1 MSSIR
6 RELRPPALLFGGSDS
21 KSGHHS
27 GIQSRFSLLLH
38 AAACY
43 KIFMATPLT
52 IGFLGAGK
60 MATALARGFV
70 RAEIATPKHIIAG
83 DVSPAARTTFTRET
97 GAKTTAAN
105 ADVLKFAS
113 VLILAVKPDQVA
125 GVLTDLR
132 GGFARDH
139 LLISIAAGVMLAKME
154 AALPAGARV
163 IRVMP
168 NTPAL
173 VGEAAAA
180 FALGKSA
187 TVADGELA
195 KKLLS
200 AVGVAFQVKEP
211 LLDAVTGL
219 SGSGPAYVYQFIEA
233 LSDGGVAAGLPRDVA
248 TRLAAQTVLG
258 AAKMVLET
266 GQHPG
271 ALKDQV
277 TSPGGTT
284 IEGLHE
290 LEKGQ
295 LRATVMSAVRVAT
308 EKSKKLGQG

>member
-1 MSSIR
+1 MPTR
-6 RELRPPALLFGGSDS
+6 LN
-21 KSGHHS
+21 
-27 GIQSRFSLLLH
+27 
-38 AAACY
+38 
-43 KIFMATPLT
+43 

-70 RAEIATPKHIIAG
+70 NAEIVFPREIIAS
-83 DVSPAARTTFTRET
+83 DPFDAARKTFAREI
-97 GAKTTAAN
+97 GAKASAAN
-105 ADVLKFAS
+105 ADIVKFAN
-113 VLILAVKPDQVA
+113 VLILATKPDQVPA
-125 GVLTDLR
+125 ALVEISGAFTKN
-132 GGFARDH
+132 H
-139 LLISIAAGVMLAKME
+139 LLISIAAGVTLAKLE
-154 AALPAGARV
+154 NALPAGARV

-173 VGEAAAA
+173 VGEGASA

-187 TVADGELA
+187 TAADGELA

-200 AVGVAFQVKEP
+200 AVGVAFQVKES

-233 LSDGGVAAGLPRDVA
+233 LSDGGVASGLPRDIS
-248 TRLAAQTVLG
+248 TKLAAQTVLG

-284 IEGLHE
+284 IEGLHQ
-290 LEKGQ
+290 LEKGK
-295 LRATVMSAVRVAT
+295 LRATVMSAVRAAT

>member
-1 MSSIR
+1 M
-6 RELRPPALLFGGSDS
+6 PT
-21 KSGHHS
+21 KSN
-27 GIQSRFSLLLH
+27 
-38 AAACY
+38 
-43 KIFMATPLT
+43 

-60 MATALARGFV
+60 MATALAKGFV
-70 RAEIATPKHIIAG
+70 RAEMVVPREIIAS
-83 DVSPAARTTFTRET
+83 DPFVTARKIFTGEV
-97 GAKTTAAN
+97 GAKTVATN
-105 ADVLKFAS
+105 LDVAKFAD
-113 VLILAVKPDQVA
+113 VLILATKPDQVPA
-125 GVLTDLR
+125 ALAEISRAFTKS
-132 GGFARDH
+132 H
-139 LLISIAAGVMLAKME
+139 LLVSIAAGVTIAKLE

-173 VGEAAAA
+173 VSAAASA
-180 FALGKSA
+180 FALGNHA

-200 AVGVAFQVKEP
+200 AVGIAFQVKEN

-233 LSDGGVAAGLPRDVA
+233 LSDGGVAAGLPRDIA
-248 TRLAAQTVLG
+248 TKLAAQTVLG
-258 AAKMVLET
+258 GAKMVLET

-284 IEGLHE
+284 IEGLHA
-290 LEKGQ
+290 LEKGK
-295 LRATVMSAVRVAT
+295 LRATVMSAVRAAT
-308 EKSKKLGQG
+308 EKSKKLGQS